1 MHNESLPTV
10 PNTTTAA
17 DADADAA
24 IVPIATP
31 TAHLVPPNAPALT
44 QTVLTTPYHGYRPM
58 GNGVRVTLAHVI
70 EQAPTPSGPCFGV
83 MPDGQCIYFDN
94 HEALDAYR
102 QRLNAENPPVE
113 TVGPRPYTPQFED
126 FYPTPPDTFT
136 IYSPANPLP
145 PVAAT
150 NTASSSTFRLGN
162 ATNPPITDDN
172 VRPHTRHGNTIPS

>member
-10 PNTTTAA
+10 PNTTT
-17 DADADAA
+17 DAA
-24 IVPIATP
+24 AAVVPIATP
-31 TAHLVPPNAPALT
+31 TAHLVPPN
-44 QTVLTTPYHGYRPM
+44 
-58 GNGVRVTLAHVI
+58 
-70 EQAPTPSGPCFGV
+70 APTPSGPCFGV

-126 FYPTPPDTFT
+126 FYPRPPDTFT

-172 VRPHTRHGNTIPS
+172 VRPHTPR